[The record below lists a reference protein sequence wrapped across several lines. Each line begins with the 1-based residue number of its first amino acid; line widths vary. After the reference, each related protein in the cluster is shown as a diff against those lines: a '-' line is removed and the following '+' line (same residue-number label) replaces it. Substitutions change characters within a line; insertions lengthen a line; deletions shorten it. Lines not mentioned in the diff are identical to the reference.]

1 MTTDT
6 IVTMLDR
13 LDDLR
18 AQLELLHSDMAAKR
32 EQIIPAEVKAE
43 LADLEAEYAPA
54 IEAAQAGIAGLEA
67 EIKAAVLE
75 HGATVKA
82 SNLQAVWMRGRV
94 SWDTKALDGFA
105 KARPELL
112 AFRKE
117 GPPTVSIR
125 NNR

>member
-18 AQLELLHSDMAAKR
+18 AQLDLLRMDMEAKR
-32 EQIIPAEVKAE
+32 RQIIPAEVQAE
-43 LADLEAEYAPA
+43 LDALEAEYAPA
-54 IEAAQAGIAGLEA
+54 IEAAQAGIARLEA
-67 EIKAAVLE
+67 EIKSAVLE

-82 SNLQAVWMRGRV
+82 SNLQAVYVKGRESVDMKGFRGYIV
-94 SWDTKALDGFA
+94 AH
-105 KARPELL
+105 PE
-112 AFRKE
+112 AAQFIKVGE
-117 GPPTVSIR
+117 PSVSIR

>member
-1 MTTDT
+1 MTEE
-6 IVTMLDR
+6 IVAMLDR
-13 LDDLR
+13 LDNLK
-18 AQLELLHSDMAAKR
+18 AQLDLLRMDMEAKR
-32 EQIIPAEVKAE
+32 RQIIPAEVQAE
-43 LADLEAEYAPA
+43 LDALEAEYAPA
-54 IEAAQAGIAGLEA
+54 IEAAQAGIASLEA

-94 SWDTKALDGFA
+94 TWDTKALDGFA